1 MPIKGEEE
9 TSSYEVVCAYQR
21 GGDLCLSKGRRG
33 FVPIKGEE
41 GVCAYQRGGGDLFVQ
56 GGLCLSKG
64 RRGVVPIKGEEE
76 TCSYEVVCA
85 YQRGGKS

>member
-41 GVCAYQRGGGDLFVQ
+41 GVCAYQRGGD
-56 GGLCLSKG
+56 
-64 RRGVVPIKGEEE
+64 
-76 TCSYEVVCA
+76 
-85 YQRGGKS
+85 

>member
-21 GGDLCLSKGRRG
+21 GGDL
-33 FVPIKGEE
+33 FV
-41 GVCAYQRGGGDLFVQ
+41 R

-64 RRGVVPIKGEEE
+64 RKELVNTDLVL
-76 TCSYEVVCA
+76 
-85 YQRGGKS
+85 

>member
-41 GVCAYQRGGGDLFVQ
+41 VVCAYQRGGG
-56 GGLCLSKG
+56 GLCLSKG
-64 RRGVVPIKGEEE
+64 WRRLVRTRWFVPIKGEEE
-76 TCSYEVVCA
+76 TS
-85 YQRGGKS
+85 